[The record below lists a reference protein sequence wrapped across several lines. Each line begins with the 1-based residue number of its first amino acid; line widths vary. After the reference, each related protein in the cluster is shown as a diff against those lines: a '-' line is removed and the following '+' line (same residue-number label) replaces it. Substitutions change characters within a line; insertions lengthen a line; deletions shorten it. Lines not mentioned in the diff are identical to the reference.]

1 MPPTTYTPTP
11 TPTPITPPPPTT
23 YSPTPITPPPPT
35 TYAPT
40 PITPPPPKSTPP
52 PSRTVVTSP
61 PTSSV
66 DVSPPHTMDTSTPS
80 SSAHISTPPMSA
92 DSTVRSPTSPT
103 HSDSRAPIHT
113 NLPRVTNQPKKPITI
128 IGREFSSQMDC
139 AHTIS
144 NIIKGHYTGVWTS
157 WTKVPKP
164 HRDMWFIEFR
174 DVYTWKKGE
183 TYAIRKVWESRGSD
197 IMRSLMAYRRSVR
210 KQPEWIGFGI
220 WEQLL
225 KKWDGVDYKKIGK
238 QAKENRASDCG
249 VRGFTKYH
257 GGNISFIAH
266 RENIKKETGEDP
278 GIAGTFKK
286 LNSKTT
292 KDGEEDSF
300 NKNFNAW
307 SNDTNDDDDS
317 SSDDEPPN
325 EYEVWLETIGNC
337 NKRGRMPGF
346 GGEAKFIRQGCGP
359 SFSRRMEEN
368 EQSIII
374 ANLRKDIEEIKKAN
388 VQPHPNPHY
397 YHASHGYYA
406 GPGYYYPPS
415 GFPAPPNP
423 NASVQPTPP
432 GYHSEASHSAPPGFH
447 LPFVHQTS
455 QPSLPPHSFTNLLAN
470 NQPFSEPRTFT
481 NLLENKQPAPNS
493 LSGENDDE
501 GRGERLGGE
510 WFESE

>member
-1 MPPTTYTPTP
+1 MAAATLYVLINCDDVKPYIDRYKELVHLCRPDLTDQEVEQSFEDNFAEWLWMIKTT
-11 TPTPITPPPPTT
+11 
-23 YSPTPITPPPPT
+23 
-35 TYAPT
+35 PT

-52 PSRTVVTSP
+52 PARTVVISP
-61 PTSSV
+61 PTSSI

-92 DSTVRSPTSPT
+92 DST
-103 HSDSRAPIHT
+103 
-113 NLPRVTNQPKKPITI
+113 
-128 IGREFSSQMDC
+128 
-139 AHTIS
+139 
-144 NIIKGHYTGVWTS
+144 
-157 WTKVPKP
+157 
-164 HRDMWFIEFR
+164 
-174 DVYTWKKGE
+174 
-183 TYAIRKVWESRGSD
+183 
-197 IMRSLMAYRRSVR
+197 
-210 KQPEWIGFGI
+210 
-220 WEQLL
+220 
-225 KKWDGVDYKKIGK
+225 
-238 QAKENRASDCG
+238 
-249 VRGFTKYH
+249 
-257 GGNISFIAH
+257 
-266 RENIKKETGEDP
+266 
-278 GIAGTFKK
+278 
-286 LNSKTT
+286 
-292 KDGEEDSF
+292 DSF

-317 SSDDEPPN
+317 ASDEEPPN

-368 EQSIII
+368 EQSVII

-397 YHASHGYYA
+397 YPASHGYYG

-423 NASVQPTPP
+423 NASVQPTLP

-481 NLLENKQPAPNS
+481 NLLANKQPAPIS